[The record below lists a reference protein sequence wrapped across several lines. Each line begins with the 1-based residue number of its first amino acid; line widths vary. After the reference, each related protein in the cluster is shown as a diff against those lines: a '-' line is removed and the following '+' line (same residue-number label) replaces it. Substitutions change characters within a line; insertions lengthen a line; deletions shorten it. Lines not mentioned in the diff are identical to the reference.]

1 MAIFERLRAADL
13 IGYATP
19 LFCWDFF
26 PHMKLLIDR
35 QLECLV
41 MSLGALISAGVP
53 ERGPPRA
60 ANRNLGP
67 ADGG

>member
-1 MAIFERLRAADL
+1 LAIFERLRAADL

-35 QLECLV
+35 PHDCLD
-41 MSLGALISAGVP
+41 MSLGGI
-53 ERGPPRA
+53 
-60 ANRNLGP
+60 
-67 ADGG
+67 